1 MSVFVCSSLFKLKH
15 NKPNR
20 IIRLCSY
27 TIFEKRF
34 CVTKNSCLLY
44 FLKQTQD
51 KTTRIQNICLHEKLH
66 DHGRIYRKYMYV
78 FVIVIKLR

>member
-1 MSVFVCSSLFKLKH
+1 MSVFVYVLRCFKLKH

-27 TIFEKRF
+27 TFF
-34 CVTKNSCLLY
+34 VTKNSCLLY

-66 DHGRIYRKYMYV
+66 DHGRIYRKYIYI